1 MKRLII
7 VDVSSFIFRAF
18 FAIRPLHAP
27 DGTPVNA
34 VHGVLSMLT
43 KLIQDY
49 EPTHLFIA
57 KDSAGGSFRN
67 EVYEE
72 YKANRGEPPEDL
84 IPQFDL
90 IKKLIEKLKI
100 PYLMHDDFEADDIIG
115 SACTQWK
122 NNFDEILIASG
133 DKDLM
138 QFVGGNVKMLDT
150 MKDQIYDEKGV
161 FEKMGVRPDQIV
173 DYLSMVGDSSD
184 NIPGLPGIGSKGA
197 AKLLEQYGSISNIL
211 KHKDELKGKKV
222 IEAFNDHLDK
232 LDISQKLV
240 KIVTDVDLGIKPE
253 ELEYHFVPN
262 QDLIDFLNFL
272 GFKSQLEKL
281 QAKMKQINGKKNGNK
296 VTEESS
302 LLSHSEGHRFNQ
314 GMRKLDDIL
323 KLISPCALIGIDTLF
338 DSMDPIS
345 KKPLLLGMSLDGV
358 ECFIFNAQEDL
369 EGFKKLMRAIWFD
382 PQKIVISMRPKDEI
396 IWCLENLG
404 ETCSQ
409 HLDVIQ
415 AHFVKNPEANHSE
428 SSIFEECGVEILHK
442 ELFTIKDGILKNS
455 SDLEREELKA
465 FIASRAAG
473 AYTAGSMLRESLNE
487 NKLLSVYEGIDD
499 PLIDVLAKME
509 HRGIE
514 LNLSFFDEFEGTLAK
529 KISAVEENIFTHCG
543 GVSFNLNS
551 PKQVGEV
558 LFEKLALPV
567 IKKTKT
573 GYSTDVEVLEELDSR
588 NLSPVPGLLMEHREL
603 NKLQSTYVKAL
614 PQQINTK
621 SGRLHTHFNQHVA
634 QTGRLS
640 STNPNLQNIPIRTE
654 MGRMVRKGFV
664 AAKGKVLIG
673 FDYSQVELR
682 LLAHFSE
689 DQTMIDAFKRGEDI
703 HRQTAS
709 EVLGVPLDKVTSEE
723 RSKAKAVNF
732 GLMYGQSSFGLAQ
745 QLRISRTEAKE
756 YITRYFQR
764 FHKVKSYLDSLKEF
778 AERTGYAETFHGRK
792 RFLADIHSQNRTMK
806 AMAER
811 VAINSP
817 IQGTA
822 ADIIKLAMVKIEKAM
837 NEKKLQS
844 QMLLQ
849 VHDELIF
856 EVVENEIDI
865 VKSLV
870 RDGMENVVE
879 LKVPLK
885 VDMGMG
891 DNWFDLK

>member
-49 EPTHLFIA
+49 EPSHLFIA

-72 YKANRGEPPEDL
+72 YKANRGEPPEEL
-84 IPQFDL
+84 KPQFDL

-115 SACTQWK
+115 SAAIQWRDQ
-122 NNFDEILIASG
+122 FDEVLIASG

-150 MKDQIYDEKGV
+150 MKDITYDEKAV

-173 DYLSMVGDSSD
+173 DYLSMVGDTSD

-197 AKLLEQYGSISNIL
+197 AKLLEQYGSIENIL
-211 KHKDELKGKKV
+211 KHKEELKGKKI
-222 IEAFNDHLDK
+222 IEAFNEHLDK
-232 LDISQKLV
+232 LEISQKLV
-240 KIVTDVDLGIKPE
+240 KIVTDVDLGTTSEK
-253 ELEYHFVPN
+253 LEYHFVPN
-262 QDLIDFLNFL
+262 QELIEYLTTL

-281 QAKMKQINGKKNGNK
+281 QSKMKQINGKKNGVSK
-296 VTEESS
+296 DTTEEVQKS
-302 LLSHSEGHRFNQ
+302 LGSINFNSNQ
-314 GMRKLDDIL
+314 MSADELV
-323 KLISPCALIGIDTLF
+323 KLIKPCSIVGIDLLF

-345 KKPLLLGMSLDGV
+345 KKPLMLGISLDGI
-358 ECFIFNAQEDL
+358 ECFSFKIANNVE
-369 EGFKKLMRAIWFD
+369 EFKKIINCIWFD
-382 PQKIVISMRPKDEI
+382 SQKIIISMRPKDEI

-404 ETCSQ
+404 VPTSQ
-409 HLDVIQ
+409 HIDVIQ
-415 AHFVKNPEANHSE
+415 AHFVKNPEANHNE
-428 SSIFEECGVEILHK
+428 GSIFEEFGIEILFK
-442 ELFTIKDGILKNS
+442 DLFTLKDGVLKNS
-455 SDLEREELKA
+455 SDLEREELSA
-465 FIASRAAG
+465 FIASRAAA
-473 AYTAGSMLRESLNE
+473 AYFAGSQLRESLAKE
-487 NKLLSVYEGIDD
+487 DLVKVYEGIDD
-499 PLIDVLAKME
+499 PLIDVLARME
-509 HRGIE
+509 HRGVE
-514 LNLSFFDEFEGTLAK
+514 LNKEFFVEFETTLAK
-529 KISAVEENIFTHCG
+529 KISAVEENIFQHCG
-543 GVSFNLNS
+543 GESFNLNS
-551 PKQVGEV
+551 PKQVGEF

-573 GYSTDVEVLEELDSR
+573 GYSTDAEVLEELDSR

-614 PQQINTK
+614 PQQINPK

-664 AAKGKVLIG
+664 APKGKVLMG
-673 FDYSQVELR
+673 LDYSQVELR
-682 LLAHFSE
+682 LLAHFSD
-689 DQTMIDAFKRGEDI
+689 DQTMIDAFKRGEDV
-703 HRQTAS
+703 HKQTAS

-778 AERTGYAETFHGRK
+778 AERTGYAETLHGRK
-792 RFLADIHSQNRTMK
+792 RFLTDIHSQNRTMK

-837 NEKKLQS
+837 QEKKLRS
-844 QMLLQ
+844 TMLLQ

-856 EVVENEIDI
+856 EVFEDEVNALKE
-865 VKSLV
+865 LV

-885 VDMGMG
+885 VDVGIG
-891 DNWFDLK
+891 ENWFDLK